1 MLRVQILLSQ
11 LKIYYKTEVRW
22 LLRMS
27 VLNDNIGFI
36 ELVDRMGNDKS
47 IVEAARVS
55 FNNDKIEYEKNR
67 DEKLI
72 SYLLKN
78 KHSSPF
84 EHVVFKFHVNA
95 PLFVARQWMRHRTFS
110 YNEISRRYTS
120 ENLEFYIP
128 KYYRKQSADNK
139 QASDG
144 KVEENWSTV
153 LDEKVRIHIEKSVS
167 LYEEMIDKGVAR
179 EQSRIVLPQTMYTRF
194 YVTGN
199 LWNWLHFIDLRDH
212 EHSQWEI
219 RQYAKEI
226 KILISNYN
234 PITIDIWNKLKEE

>member
-1 MLRVQILLSQ
+1 
-11 LKIYYKTEVRW
+11 
-22 LLRMS
+22 
-27 VLNDNIGFI
+27 
-36 ELVDRMGNDKS
+36 MGDDKS

-153 LDEKVRIHIEKSVS
+153 LDEEVRIHIEKSVS
-167 LYEEMIDKGVAR
+167 LYEEMINKGVAR
-179 EQSRIVLPQTMYTRF
+179 EQSRIVLPQTMYTHTHTHTPC
-194 YVTGN
+194 VPCNT
-199 LWNWLHFIDLRDH
+199 
-212 EHSQWEI
+212 
-219 RQYAKEI
+219 
-226 KILISNYN
+226 
-234 PITIDIWNKLKEE
+234 